1 MMLAGLDVGGTYTDA
16 VLLDPK
22 KGLRLAAVKAP
33 TRPDSVLPGII
44 EALEKLFEGRNADT
58 GKVRRLTVSSTLGLN
73 ALLTGNTEPVGVL
86 ALPGPGIDP
95 GLFWGP
101 DPLFRVLPGAQD
113 HRGRVT
119 DEPDARAVND
129 ALLSLK
135 KLGARALAVVCKFS
149 PKNPELEKRLA
160 AEARNLFGPDVPIVL
175 GSECGGSL
183 NFPRRLHTAWCN
195 AALHATSREFVRAL
209 RDAAR
214 NLGLSCP
221 VQVLKADAGS
231 FSADSA
237 ARDTASTMGSGPAA
251 GLLGVLAMAEWSGSA
266 SMRGEAAR
274 ADKIMLDMG
283 GTSTDIAL
291 LAGGQ
296 PLLSDKGLTVNGR
309 PTLIRTLWTKSIAL
323 GGDSSLRLE
332 DGRPRVGPD
341 RSGPALA
348 LCPQERDAEGRFS
361 RPPTLTDALNTL
373 GYTALGDVE
382 ISRAAFA
389 RLIASDPAAARID
402 KRDGN
407 LPGKNGGN
415 RDDRPETLA
424 GLFLECALAR
434 IREETFALLEEVG
447 SRPVYTIREL
457 LVDKKPAPENVVF
470 IGGPAQSLRA
480 ELEKTLGLPVFAP
493 EESPFANALGAAL
506 ARPTKAAELHA
517 DTLLGRMTIPDFD
530 IEKQVSQNYSI
541 DDATRDMAAAFA
553 RSFAPEAGGAGIPQV
568 QTVFAESFAVL
579 DPSGRRGRILRVR
592 SQYAPG
598 LDLQDNP

>member
-1 MMLAGLDVGGTYTDA
+1 MLAGLDVGGTYTDA
-16 VLLDPK
+16 VLLDPGK
-22 KGLRLAAVKAP
+22 CLRIAAVKAP
-33 TRPDSVLPGII
+33 TRSGSVLPGII
-44 EALEKLFEGRNADT
+44 EALEKLFGGREADP

-101 DPLFRVLPGAQD
+101 DPLFRILPGAQD

-119 DEPDARAVND
+119 AEPDPRAVKD

-135 KLGARALAVVCKFS
+135 KLGARAVAVVCKFS

-160 AEARNLFGPDVPIVL
+160 EEARKVFGPEVPVVL
-175 GSECGGSL
+175 GSESGGSL
-183 NFPRRLHTAWCN
+183 NFPRRMHTAWCN
-195 AALHATSREFVRAL
+195 AALHTASREFVQAL
-209 RDAAR
+209 HSAAR
-214 NLGLSCP
+214 KLGLSCP
-221 VQVLKADAGS
+221 IQVLKADAGS
-231 FSADSA
+231 FSSAAA
-237 ARDTASTMGSGPAA
+237 ARDPASTMGSGPAA
-251 GLLGVLAMAEWSGSA
+251 GLLGVLAMAEWSGAGSA
-266 SMRGEAAR
+266 TRSAALT
-274 ADKIMLDMG
+274 DKIMLDMG

-296 PLLSDKGLTVNGR
+296 PLLSDTGLNVNGR

-323 GGDSSLRLE
+323 GGDSSLRM
-332 DGRPRVGPD
+332 DGETPRVGPD
-341 RSGPALA
+341 RSGPALS
-348 LCPQERDAEGRFS
+348 LHPEERGEDGRFS

-389 RLIASDPAAARID
+389 QMIASDPAAARIA
-402 KRDGN
+402 
-407 LPGKNGGN
+407 GG
-415 RDDRPETLA
+415 RPEAPA
-424 GLFLECALAR
+424 GIFLECALAR
-434 IREETFALLEEVG
+434 IKEETLALLEEVG

-457 LVDKKPAPENVVF
+457 LVEKKPAPENVIF

-480 ELEKTLGLPVFAP
+480 ELEKTLGLPVLAP

-506 ARPTKAAELHA
+506 ARPTKAAELYA

-530 IEKQVSQNYSI
+530 LEKRVSSAYRLE
-541 DDATRDMAAAFA
+541 DATEDMAAAFA
-553 RSFAPEAGGAGIPQV
+553 GAFKKEAYSGEAPQV

-579 DPSGRRGRILRVR
+579 DPSGGRGRILRVR

-598 LDLQDNP
+598 LDLGGDL

>member
-22 KGLRLAAVKAP
+22 KRLRLAAVKAP

-44 EALEKLFEGRNADT
+44 EALEKLFEGRGIDS

-95 GLFWGP
+95 ALFWGP
-101 DPLFRVLPGAQD
+101 DPLFRILPGAQD

-119 DEPDARAVND
+119 AEPDARAVND

-160 AEARNLFGPDVPIVL
+160 AEARTEFGPDIPIVL

-231 FSADSA
+231 FSADAA

-251 GLLGVLAMAEWSGSA
+251 GLLGVLAMAEWSGAA

-274 ADKIMLDMG
+274 TDKIMLDMG

-291 LAGGQ
+291 LAAGQ

-348 LCPQERDAEGRFS
+348 LCPDERDAEGRFS

-373 GYTALGDVE
+373 GFTALGDAA
-382 ISRAAFA
+382 ISRAAFV
-389 RLIASDPAAARID
+389 RLINSDPAAARV
-402 KRDGN
+402 GN
-407 LPGKNGGN
+407 G
-415 RDDRPETLA
+415 RPDTLA
-424 GLFLECALAR
+424 GLFLECAMAR
-434 IREETFALLEEVG
+434 IREETRALLEEVG

-480 ELEKTLGLPVFAP
+480 ELEKTLGLPVLAP

-517 DTLLGRMTIPDFD
+517 DTLLGRMTIADFNV
-530 IEKQVSQNYSI
+530 EKQVSHDYRL
-541 DDATRDMAAAFA
+541 DDATRDMAEAFA
-553 RSFAPEAGGAGIPQV
+553 RSFAPATGDAAAPQV